1 MDRLH
6 TNIVLRTTSR
16 FKSIVLV
23 FIVIISFQIPQHSF
37 TSQTSRSLLE
47 INAIIFPP
55 LSVYQVLQHYLS
67 IKSLRYTKRGLHKL
81 STITCNQSINLP
93 LLISSTSLF
102 ATEDL
107 RVTDE
112 WTWSWTAGRIEF
124 LLRSDYLMG
133 RRRREQKVVGL
144 SCIYQQNPARQSPQQ
159 RPKSQPGS
167 I

>member
-81 STITCNQSINLP
+81 STITCNQSINQSSAAHLLNIIIRDRGSSCDGRVDMVVDSRTDRISPTIRLP
-93 LLISSTSLF
+93 
-102 ATEDL
+102 D
-107 RVTDE
+107 
-112 WTWSWTAGRIEF
+112 G
-124 LLRSDYLMG
+124 
-133 RRRREQKVVGL
+133 
-144 SCIYQQNPARQSPQQ
+144 
-159 RPKSQPGS
+159 
-167 I
+167 